1 MIALVNGTEITA
13 AELNEEAQA
22 RGIPIGRDPALK
34 AALIAELVDRK
45 LLVQRAQEQGLDR
58 EPGYLLAK
66 RRSDEILL
74 AQQILAASTDNR
86 RVSDPELKRYIAA
99 NPAAFARRALVTVDQ
114 LAITGR
120 VPAEVQ
126 RALAEAPTIERTQ
139 QLAAAAGLPASRAS
153 ETVDS
158 GNPLDLRGPLLVG
171 LRAGQSFVL
180 PRPGGLIVGKVVT
193 VVPQPVAA
201 DQQLQVAR
209 ERLKQQRTQAALER
223 LLEQLRPGAQ
233 VQYQP
238 GFGPAATN
246 GGN

>member
-58 EPGYLLAK
+58 DPGYLLAK

-158 GNPLDLRGPLLVG
+158 GNPLD
-171 LRAGQSFVL
+171 
-180 PRPGGLIVGKVVT
+180 
-193 VVPQPVAA
+193 
-201 DQQLQVAR
+201 
-209 ERLKQQRTQAALER
+209 
-223 LLEQLRPGAQ
+223 
-233 VQYQP
+233 
-238 GFGPAATN
+238 
-246 GGN
+246 